1 MRDMTDQHAGSD
13 SDAVAKAYEQR
24 TAQVHE
30 ARGALAQAVSALTA
44 ELSRRNDEH
53 DRAVAESR
61 VLHERVAH
69 LEGELRAAQA
79 DVAALQSMKVVRW
92 TALPRRIV
100 YRMRSRS
107 G

>member
-1 MRDMTDQHAGSD
+1 MPDMTDQHVGSD
-13 SDAVAKAYEQR
+13 GEALANAYEQR

-53 DRAVAESR
+53 DRAVAELGALR
-61 VLHERVAH
+61 ERIEQV
-69 LEGELRAAQA
+69 ERELRAAQA

-92 TALPRRIV
+92 TAVPRRIV